1 MMLSDGQEMTLKY
14 SAPFSFESSRL
25 IYRGIE
31 KDDVDFFYR
40 LCQDT
45 PAVSAMNPNILLP
58 NSKKGA
64 EELMNFINEHALLG
78 VIICL
83 PPSDAAADDDAPKT
97 AKSKDK
103 NSSEPVPIPVGHI
116 MLSKPTPTMAH
127 HRNCEIGIGML
138 KDYRGKGYGSEAIL
152 WILNWG
158 FRMANMHR
166 IALECF
172 EWNEGAVKLYKKLG
186 FTLEGRKR
194 EFLWFD
200 GRWHDKL
207 DFSMLEDEWRGL
219 QKKAL

>member
-1 MMLSDGQEMTLKY
+1 MIPDEQEM
-14 SAPFSFESSRL
+14 APRHPAPSSFESSRL

-31 KDDVDFFYR
+31 KEDVDYFYK

-45 PAVSAMNPNILLP
+45 PAVYGMNPNLVVP
-58 NSKKGA
+58 NSKKRAKEIMDFCA
-64 EELMNFINEHALLG
+64 EQPLLSA
-78 VIICL
+78 IICL
-83 PPSDAAADDDAPKT
+83 PPSEAAVDENAPKT
-97 AKSKDK
+97 ADSTDQKP
-103 NSSEPVPIPVGHI
+103 SEPVPIPVGHI
-116 MLSKPTPTMAH
+116 VLTKPTPTMAH

-138 KDYRGKGYGSEAIL
+138 KEHRGKGYGSEAIT

-172 EWNEGAVKLYKKLG
+172 EWNEGAAKLYKKLG

-200 GRWHDKL
+200 GRWYDKL
-207 DFSMLEDEWRGL
+207 EFSILEDEWREL